1 MNDYNQLREFADSYG
16 LGAMVV
22 IFVAFI
28 LWALRPGSR
37 RHYHEAAVMI
47 FDEDEQG
54 AIPQTGTTS
63 KDKSHG

>member
-1 MNDYNQLREFADSYG
+1 VNNYNQLREFADSYG
-16 LGAMVV
+16 LGIMVV

-37 RHYHEAAVMI
+37 RHYQEAAVMI
-47 FDEDEQG
+47 FDEDKADVAPHAG
-54 AIPQTGTTS
+54 N